1 MSATETL
8 TVGFGDGDAGV
19 QGLAIEGSGALLSID
34 GHLAPAPGFDLTDVD
49 GAACRVRGDG
59 DYDVTLEPVSPPVEL
74 GPATRTWICRARG
87 NTGGRL
93 LDGFGSLTRSAA
105 PADGV
110 TLQRAVIAWLGPEL
124 ALALAARRPRKAG
137 GHGDEELHA
146 AILRGA
152 SLEPVPVEDPRLSST
167 YDGDGRLIRC
177 GIELWEPADAE
188 FAQRLGGI
196 ATAHGDLVHPNGAR
210 SRVAF
215 IAWHGERQQG
225 IGSYVITKS
234 PRRP

>member
-19 QGLAIEGSGALLSID
+19 QGLAIEGAGALLSID
-34 GHLAPAPGFDLTDVD
+34 GRVAPAAGFDLTDVD

-59 DYDVTLEPVSPPVEL
+59 SYDVTLEPLSPPAEL

-87 NTGGRL
+87 SGGGRP

-105 PADGV
+105 PAERV
-110 TLQRAVIAWLGPEL
+110 TLQRSVIAWLGPEL
-124 ALALAARRPRKAG
+124 GARTRRAAPAQGGRAWRRGAPRRDPARRVARAG
-137 GHGDEELHA
+137 A
-146 AILRGA
+146 RRG
-152 SLEPVPVEDPRLSST
+152 PRLSST

-196 ATAHGDLVHPNGAR
+196 ATAHGDLAHPDGAR

-215 IAWHGERQQG
+215 IAWRGDRQQG
-225 IGSYVITKS
+225 IGAT
-234 PRRP
+234 